1 MAENFKEFYAAHKA
15 RLFGY
20 LMRLTGDYENSRDI
34 MQESF
39 TRYFERYTGNPFSPA
54 LLFTIARNA
63 VLDDLR
69 RKRPQDPLDD
79 QLCSPGATDQERHML
94 VRDEYRRVLT
104 AMQQLSI
111 DERDLLCLVIS
122 GGLAYREIARMT
134 GLSVANL
141 KVKIH
146 RIRLKLRELLKMGE
160 MK

>member
-1 MAENFKEFYAAHKA
+1 
-15 RLFGY
+15 
-20 LMRLTGDYENSRDI
+20 
-34 MQESF
+34 
-39 TRYFERYTGNPFSPA
+39 
-54 LLFTIARNA
+54 
-63 VLDDLR
+63 
-69 RKRPQDPLDD
+69 
-79 QLCSPGATDQERHML
+79 ML